1 MNLKVNFFTFIGM
14 LVLVIAVN
22 FVSAWGYQVF
32 WNDVVL
38 NVWQLFTT
46 EDVLNTMRLS
56 YWVCFVIAFSIGLV
70 WKRNPKETTEN
81 FVEAFGIAL
90 GKSVTQLILIGL
102 TIMLT
107 SMVF

>member
-1 MNLKVNFFTFIGM
+1 MNLKETFFTFIGM

-32 WNDVVL
+32 WNEVVL
-38 NVWQLFTT
+38 NIWQLFTT

-56 YWVCFVIAFSIGLV
+56 YWVCFVISFSIGLV
-70 WKRNPKETTEN
+70 WKRDSKETTEN
-81 FVEAFGIAL
+81 FAEAFGIVL

-107 SMVF
+107 SIIF